1 MKTIVI
7 SVISVFMTF
16 SALTQETVMLKYKL
30 EPDKVYRLKSVTQQ
44 NMAQTVSGMQRNT
57 TINTT
62 TTLSLKMLEA
72 SSDFMVVEFHFDTI
86 MVNTNAGGMN
96 FDINSTQPG
105 DLHSDQI
112 SDVLSAVMHRYCTN
126 PLYVKLTYDG
136 KPIDFVN
143 IKVFTDYIL
152 KDIDSI
158 KGQMAPFIK
167 QRAEI
172 IADPKSISSSIESM
186 MYYLPDKQVSV
197 GDSWDRNL
205 ELNSGGMM
213 YLINNHYT
221 LDKLKDK
228 TADVSFESTM
238 NPADSGPV
246 EMNGSKITNNI
257 RGTSK
262 SSMTVDT
269 ETGLI
274 IESNGKY
281 HMEGDV
287 GVDAQ
292 GNNMVIPT
300 TIDGETKIYK
310 LP

>member
-1 MKTIVI
+1 MKTIII

-16 SALTQETVMLKYKL
+16 SALTQETVMLKYNL

-44 NMAQTVSGMQRNT
+44 NMAQTVGGMQRNT

-72 SSDFMVVEFHFDTI
+72 SNDFMVVEFHFDTI
-86 MVNTNAGGMN
+86 MVNTNAGGMS
-96 FDINSTQPG
+96 FDINSTLPG
-105 DLHSDQI
+105 DLNSSQI

-126 PLYVKLTYDG
+126 PLYVKLSYDG
-136 KPIDFVN
+136 KAIEFVN
-143 IKVFTDYIL
+143 IEVFTNYVL

-158 KGQMAPFIK
+158 KGQMAQFIK
-167 QRAEI
+167 QRAES
-172 IADPKSISSSIESM
+172 IADPKSISSSIESV
-186 MYYLPDKQVSV
+186 MYYLPGKQVSV
-197 GDSWDRNL
+197 GSSWDISL
-205 ELNSGGMM
+205 KLNSGGMM
-213 YLINNHYT
+213 YLIDSHYK
-221 LDKLKDK
+221 LDKLENN

-238 NPADSGPV
+238 DPADSGPV

-262 SSMTVDT
+262 SSMTIDT

-274 IESNGKY
+274 INSNGKY
-281 HMEGDV
+281 HMEGDI
-287 GVDAQ
+287 GVDTQ

-300 TIDGETKIYK
+300 VIDGETEIYQ